1 MLRKRLVN
9 NEPVSDFSGEVPS
22 RTMGT
27 WVQQS
32 ADDDGT
38 ITVHSV
44 QHTLRQN
51 HSDLDANDVIEQAEV
66 QGMLVRMAE
75 GRWML
80 LE

>member
-1 MLRKRLVN
+1 MVS
-9 NEPVSDFSGEVPS
+9 NEPLSDFNGEVPS
-22 RTMGT
+22 RTMGA

-32 ADDDGT
+32 ASDEGV
-38 ITVHSV
+38 ITVQSV
-44 QHTLRQN
+44 QQTLRQN

-75 GRWML
+75 GRWMF